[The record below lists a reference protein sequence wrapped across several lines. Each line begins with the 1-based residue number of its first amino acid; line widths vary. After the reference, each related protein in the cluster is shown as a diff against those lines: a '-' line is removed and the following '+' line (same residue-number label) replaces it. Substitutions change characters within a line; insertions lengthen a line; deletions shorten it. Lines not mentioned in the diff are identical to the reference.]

1 MFPCDEPLNK
11 DQRQTF
17 QSFLHKQPVRKDA
30 TSENVLA
37 GHNNNLPRKLLWTR
51 NGWAVAMVTQDQ
63 WSQIDGHVAT
73 LQVNNVPVVDNRCE
87 LWSQRLKRARDT
99 LDVNVMENFYA
110 LVVVK
115 DTDLGCV
122 KRSFHGESTSRPG
135 DDQFPHHYRLLMP
148 DALPNRTWQCLI
160 ATDAFRLGS
169 LLISVFLFS
178 AGRCLSYCKI
188 LA

>member
-1 MFPCDEPLNK
+1 MFRCDEPLNK
-11 DQRQTF
+11 NQRQTF
-17 QSFLHKQPVRKDA
+17 RSFLHKQPVRMDA

-37 GHNNNLPRKLLWTR
+37 GLHNNLSRKLLWIR
-51 NGWAVAMVTQDQ
+51 NGWAVFVFTQDL
-63 WSQIDGHVAT
+63 WNQIYVHVAT
-73 LQVNNVPVVDNRCE
+73 FQVNNVPIVEKQMWTLEPAFER
-87 LWSQRLKRARDT
+87 SRDI
-99 LDVNVMENFYA
+99 LGVNDMENFYV

-115 DTDLGCV
+115 GTDLVCG
-122 KRSFHGESTSRPG
+122 KRSFHGESTSGPG
-135 DDQFPHHYRLLMP
+135 DDQFLHHYRLLML

-188 LA
+188 SA